1 MSIATKLAKLKTI
14 KQDIKS
20 ALEEKGQTHSNVFST
35 YANNSRAI
43 ETGGGSSEGVT
54 IPPISNLVISEIG
67 VASWDEPDISS
78 LSEYNPIISY
88 IVNVNGTEL
97 ETYFPKLNISSLL
110 LSGSNTVNVKVKAI
124 LNKNSNVNNESIEI
138 SSSVEALVTLTT
150 TLPRSVPNIFSISYG
165 TDIYLFEGN
174 QNVIRTFDS
183 SSETITTLSTTL
195 PSSYYGYMPF
205 LVGDFIYI
213 IPLSDRQN
221 KDILKFDIKS
231 QTATK
236 FELDNNKDSN
246 TNKTMSA
253 VGNIAYIFGGYNSS
267 YGVYKSSIYKFDS
280 KNKTYVNIK
289 TTLPFGLSN
298 ASSCSVGNDI
308 YIFGGQ
314 TGNSSYKNTIL
325 KFNTITETITTLET
339 TIPTTMSR
347 HICINIY
354 HDIYI
359 FGGYNGNELNTIYK
373 FNVDNLTCEVSNI
386 VLPIA
391 MYMGAVS
398 SVGKNAYIFG
408 GSFSYGPS
416 NKIIK
421 YTAGL

>member
-20 ALEEKGQTHSNVFST
+20 ALEEKGQTPSNVFST
-35 YANNSRAI
+35 YANNIRAI
-43 ETGGGSSEGVT
+43 ESGGGSSEGVT

-67 VASWDEPDISS
+67 VASWNGPDISS
-78 LSEYNPIISY
+78 LKEYNPIISY
-88 IVNVNGTEL
+88 IVNVNGTEV
-97 ETYFPKLNISSLL
+97 EVDFTKVNISSLL
-110 LSGSNTVNVKVKAI
+110 SSGLNNINVKTKAI
-124 LNKNSNVNNESIEI
+124 LNKNSNVNNGSIEI
-138 SSSVEALVTLTT
+138 SSSVEAIVTLGTK
-150 TLPRSVPNIFSISYG
+150 LPSSVSNISSISYG

-174 QNVIRTFDS
+174 KNVIRKFDS

-195 PSSYYGYMPF
+195 PYTYYQYLPCLM
-205 LVGDFIYI
+205 GDIIYI
-213 IPLSDRQN
+213 IPLSSSSV
-221 KDILKFDIKS
+221 KYILKFDIKE
-231 QTATK
+231 QTATYL
-236 FELDNNKDSN
+236 ELSPTDPNE
-246 TNKTMSA
+246 NKTISS
-253 VGNIAYIFGGYNSS
+253 VGNNAYIFGGYYSS
-267 YGVYKSSIYKFDS
+267 YAVYQSSIYKFDS
-280 KNKTYVNIK
+280 KNKTYRTIK

-308 YIFGGQ
+308 YIFGGE
-314 TGNSSYKNTIL
+314 TGSSSYKNTIL

-339 TIPTTMSR
+339 TIPTTMSS

-359 FGGYNGNELNTIYK
+359 FGGYNGNALNTIYK

-408 GSFSYGPS
+408 GANNS

>member
-20 ALEEKGQTHSNVFST
+20 ALEEKGQTPSNVFST
-35 YANNSRAI
+35 YANNIRAI
-43 ETGGGSSEGVT
+43 ESGGGSSEGVT
-54 IPPISNLVISEIG
+54 IPPISNLVISESG
-67 VASWDEPDISS
+67 VASWNEPDISS
-78 LSEYNPIISY
+78 LGEYNPIISY
-88 IVNVNGTEL
+88 IVNVNGTEV
-97 ETYFPKLNISSLL
+97 EVDFTKVNISSLL
-110 LSGSNTVNVKVKAI
+110 SSGLNNINVKTKAI
-124 LNKNSNVNNESIEI
+124 LNKNSNVNNGSIEI
-138 SSSVEALVTLTT
+138 SSSVEAIVTLRT
-150 TLPRSVPNIFSISYG
+150 TLPSSVPNIYSISYG

-174 QNVIRTFDS
+174 KNVIRKFDS

-195 PSSYYGYMPF
+195 PYTYYQYLPCLM
-205 LVGDFIYI
+205 GDIIYI
-213 IPLSDRQN
+213 IPLSYSSSV
-221 KDILKFDIKS
+221 KYILKFDIKE
-231 QTATK
+231 QTATYL
-236 FELDNNKDSN
+236 ELSTTDQDE
-246 TNKTMSA
+246 NKTISS
-253 VGNIAYIFGGYNSS
+253 VGNNAYIFGGYYSS
-267 YGVYKSSIYKFDS
+267 YAVYQSSIYKFDS
-280 KNKTYVNIK
+280 KNKTYETIK

-314 TGNSSYKNTIL
+314 TGSSSYKNTIL

-339 TIPTTMSR
+339 TIPTTMYS

-359 FGGYNGNELNTIYK
+359 FGGYNGNALNTIYK

-386 VLPIA
+386 VLPTA

-408 GSFSYGPS
+408 GANNS

>member
-20 ALEEKGQTHSNVFST
+20 ALEEKGQTPSNVFST
-35 YANNSRAI
+35 YANNIRAI
-43 ETGGGSSEGVT
+43 ESGGVSSEGVT
-54 IPPISNLVISEIG
+54 IPPISNLVISESG

-78 LSEYNPIISY
+78 LAEYNPIISY
-88 IVNVNGTEL
+88 IVNVNGTEV
-97 ETYFPKLNISSLL
+97 EVDFTKINISSLL
-110 LSGSNTVNVKVKAI
+110 SSGSNNINVKTKAI
-124 LNKNSNVNNESIEI
+124 LNKNSNVNNGSIEI
-138 SSSVEALVTLTT
+138 SSSVEAIVTLGT
-150 TLPRSVPNIFSISYG
+150 TLPSSVSNISSISYG

-174 QNVIRTFDS
+174 KNVIRKFDS

-195 PSSYYGYMPF
+195 PYTYYQYLPCLM
-205 LVGDFIYI
+205 GDIIYI
-213 IPLSDRQN
+213 IPLSYSSSV
-221 KDILKFDIKS
+221 KYILKFDIKE
-231 QTATK
+231 QTATYL
-236 FELDNNKDSN
+236 ELSFTDQNE
-246 TNKTMSA
+246 NKTISS
-253 VGNIAYIFGGYNSS
+253 VGNNAYIFGGYYSS
-267 YGVYKSSIYKFDS
+267 YAVYQSSIYKFDS
-280 KNKTYVNIK
+280 KNITYSIIK

-314 TGNSSYKNTIL
+314 TGSSSYKNTIL
-325 KFNTITETITTLET
+325 KFDTITETITTLET
-339 TIPTTMSR
+339 TIPTTVSN

-359 FGGYNGNELNTIYK
+359 FGGYNVNALNTIYK

-391 MYMGAVS
+391 MYRGAVS
-398 SVGKNAYIFG
+398 SVGKNAFIFG
-408 GSFSYGPS
+408 GANNN